1 MGHSVEVMGTSLD
14 FVVGLE
20 RWSKDSHLFLN
31 PMTLFLW
38 EKGVRL
44 VKWEKKCKKC
54 NPTLGMPKFVQLNEK
69 FNEVRAGK
77 KGRGGLKKGKE
88 KVVANIEEVD
98 LVRGGELEV
107 VLPICPLTPALGM
120 NFFMEEMGT
129 MVPDTPLT
137 VRSESLCKEVDA
149 SRLLELEKK
158 AGITFNV
165 LDGEVVMRLV
175 NLEDVDVLKKVVRKR
190 NVGDQ

>member
-1 MGHSVEVMGTSLD
+1 VVQRFSLVSESDDSISLGEGGAVSKMG
-14 FVVGLE
+14 
-20 RWSKDSHLFLN
+20 
-31 PMTLFLW
+31 
-38 EKGVRL
+38 
-44 VKWEKKCKKC
+44 KKCKKC

-120 NFFMEEMGT
+120 NFFMEEMGA
-129 MVPDTPLT
+129 MVPDTRLT

-149 SRLLELEKK
+149 SRLLEMEKK
-158 AGITFNV
+158 TRITFNV
-165 LDGEVVMRLV
+165 LDGKVVMRIV
-175 NLEDVDVLKKVVRKR
+175 NL
-190 NVGDQ
+190 